1 MNSLLKWNF
10 LFLALMMLTQASHAA
25 WNIGSKGRV
34 SGPSI
39 HTTYFLTTNN
49 APFPVHAEAYVGK
62 FVDGACRY
70 DSIYDLGTETL
81 MTGDFFDFDAF
92 QLKSVIGTGYNCMT
106 LYYTYK
112 QLVLETFILNSDGI
126 NYNGTIPA
134 TSEVTIL

>member
-1 MNSLLKWNF
+1 MNLLLKWNF
-10 LFLALMMLTQASHAA
+10 LFLALMLANASYAA

-34 SGPSI
+34 NGPSI
-39 HTTYFLTTNN
+39 HTTYFLTPNN
-49 APFPVHAEAYVGK
+49 APFSVHAEAYVGK

-70 DSIYDLGTETL
+70 NAIYDLGTESL

-112 QLVLETFILNSDGI
+112 QLVLETFLLNSDGI